1 MNIIKK
7 LLNRNLSYEE
17 QLLKKYG
24 NANKIKK
31 YNLKILFIADTHNCL
46 KKI

>member
-24 NANKIKK
+24 NANK
-31 YNLKILFIADTHNCL
+31 KI
-46 KKI
+46 